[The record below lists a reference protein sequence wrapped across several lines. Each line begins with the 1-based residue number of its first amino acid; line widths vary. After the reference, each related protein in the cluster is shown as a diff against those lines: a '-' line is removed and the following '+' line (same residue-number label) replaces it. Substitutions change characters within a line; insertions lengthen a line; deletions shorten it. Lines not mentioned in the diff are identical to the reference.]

1 MSQADHNRLRWK
13 CRRGMLE
20 LDILLSSFLKNGYDT
35 LDDADLERFSQ
46 LLDYEDNPLFEL
58 LMGKMQPA
66 DASFNPLLTLIRG
79 SVVAAL

>member
-66 DASFNPLLTLIRG
+66 DASFNPLLTLIRD

>member
-1 MSQADHNRLRWK
+1 MSQAEHNRLQWK

-20 LDILLSSFLKNGYDT
+20 LDILLSSFLQNGYET

-46 LLDYEDNPLFEL
+46 LLEYEDNPLFEL

-66 DASFNPLLTLIRG
+66 DASFNPLISLIRD
-79 SVVAAL
+79 SVTS